1 MNKYKQL
8 TIILT
13 LLSFSIILS
22 SSFAF
27 ALSTVNLGTANN
39 FSILSKSGIS
49 TNETTIVNGDIK
61 IDTNLSVEVEEGH
74 IILTE
79 SNGTKDEIKIMP
91 SLALAISLERLDLKT
106 CSQSNECTIMLKEVE
121 TENQTKLV
129 YELEAQKDVKVL
141 GIFNT
146 KTNVQIDIDAQT
158 NETIRANVPWAV
170 YF

>member
-74 IILTE
+74 IILT
-79 SNGTKDEIKIMP
+79 
-91 SLALAISLERLDLKT
+91 
-106 CSQSNECTIMLKEVE
+106 
-121 TENQTKLV
+121 
-129 YELEAQKDVKVL
+129 
-141 GIFNT
+141 
-146 KTNVQIDIDAQT
+146 
-158 NETIRANVPWAV
+158 
-170 YF
+170 